1 MAFCTNC
8 GKENPAGTR
17 FCGNCGSG
25 QDTSQASCPTCGN
38 ALEENEKFCSSCG
51 AAVNSAPHSASPK
64 EAEIPKGKYTK
75 EGRKIIDA
83 GPKLNQHWYTP
94 PPQPPASSAGKKKKR
109 GLAGCLLTTLIVI
122 AIVVV
127 AAIFIV
133 NSATDWFKDLTSNTE
148 LTSFENSDSSA
159 ADKPQKSQ
167 DWTDKK
173 VKTKTRSTLITQN
186 VNTDSVAVI
195 ASEKDISVLL
205 PAGMFEGDEKL
216 EVKELDPIK
225 LPDGRNCEKVL
236 DISLGKIHEFD
247 DYAEIRIDPPATF
260 NRANGNVQCYTQ
272 KGNNWQQIIA
282 RYDSQQDKI
291 VAYTSHFSMFA
302 FTFETFDLV
311 HDPMMIVADE
321 SYKLWGRLTS
331 TAQTRLLD
339 GYDPAKIMAQQ
350 NDDYLVACWSSAME
364 LYGLE
369 AAGLSFA
376 ENVLEMSQL
385 SDFNNIVGDL
395 GFGLALV
402 NAAMEAQKGNKDK
415 AVLETLKN
423 AYNYAAGKIMNSRA
437 LNIAFIGVFAI
448 DYSLTAFANEA
459 IEGRKRLYRAVFDNF
474 NSYQRRTGGKK
485 LIWWKKEIYW
495 RMEDAKDASKF
506 EEVVEKLIREYTD
519 DFWES
524 SVERAIIQA
533 ELQNHGWTFDG
544 GINEKMKKELNAEF
558 RIYILQY
565 IQPLIE
571 RMQNNYLL
579 KARDEMKENAAR
591 FASMLN
597 QEYELKCRL
606 DLDEKTD
613 PADYKG
619 SEIVFEAGTNEM
631 KKLWRGVLNEDA
643 TMDFDCTYAG
653 YLDAGLPSKATLFI
667 PLDDKG
673 EEFDEITQ
681 SFTLN
686 TGQKSTAVI
695 FQVEKELAD
704 GPWEISEYEASEL
717 YNFMNEIVNLA
728 LGDEEAKKQAE
739 ETNAAKRRSAVR
751 TIEEEYKRS
760 KELGSVNAPAAKYE
774 PGEELLYLFQF
785 NPEKENGLY
794 TFTINEEDCDT
805 RVLLDLKSKDYFEAK
820 SFTVCKGFVWIDYF
834 KGNLK
839 KQ

>member
-1 MAFCTNC
+1 MAFCTKC
-8 GKENPAGTR
+8 GK
-17 FCGNCGSG
+17 
-25 QDTSQASCPTCGN
+25 
-38 ALEENEKFCSSCG
+38 ALEENEKFCSGCG
-51 AAVNSAPHSASPK
+51 TPTENSSPK
-64 EAEIPKGKYTK
+64 ASKNNGPEKPKYTK

-83 GPKLNQHWYTP
+83 GPKPTQQSYTP
-94 PPQPPASSAGKKKKR
+94 PPRPPVTSARKKKKR
-109 GLAGCLLTTLIVI
+109 GLAGCLITFLVVI

-127 AAIFIV
+127 AGIFIV
-133 NSATDWFKDLTSNTE
+133 NSATDWFEEVTDKSGITSV
-148 LTSFENSDSSA
+148 ENSENA
-159 ADKPQKSQ
+159 ATDKPQASQ

-173 VKTKTRSTLITQN
+173 VKAKTRSVLITQT
-186 VNTDSVAVI
+186 VNTDSVAAI
-195 ASEKDISVLL
+195 ITEKDVSVVL
-205 PAGMFEGDEKL
+205 PAGMFEGDEEL
-216 EVKELDPIK
+216 EVKELDPIQ
-225 LPDGRNCEKVL
+225 LPDGRNCAKVL

-247 DYAEIRIDPPATF
+247 DYAEIRVDPPAGF
-260 NRANGNVQCYTQ
+260 NRTNGNVQCYTQ
-272 KGNNWQQIIA
+272 IGSNWEQVIA
-282 RYDSQQDKI
+282 RYDAQQNKI
-291 VAYTSHFSMFA
+291 IAYASHFSMFA

-311 HDPMMIVADE
+311 HDPMMTVAEE

-331 TAQTRLLD
+331 TAQTRILD

-350 NDDYLVACWSSAME
+350 NDDYLAACWASAME

-402 NAAMEAQKGNKDK
+402 NGAMEAQKGNKEK

-474 NSYQRRTGGKK
+474 NYYQRTNGGKK

-506 EEVVEKLIREYTD
+506 EEVVEGLIQEYID

-524 SVERAIIQA
+524 SFDRAIIQA

-544 GINEKMKKELNAEF
+544 GINEKMKKDLNAEF

-591 FASMLN
+591 FAGMLN
-597 QEYELKCRL
+597 QKYELNCQL

-613 PADYKG
+613 PEDYKG
-619 SEIVFEAGTNEM
+619 FEIVFEAGTNEM

-643 TMDFDCTYAG
+643 VMDFNCTYAG
-653 YLDAGLPSKATLFI
+653 YLDAGLPGKATLFI

-673 EEFDEITQ
+673 EEFEEITQ
-681 SFTLN
+681 SFKLN
-686 TGQKSTAVI
+686 PDKKSTPVI
-695 FQVEKELAD
+695 FQIEKELAD
-704 GPWEISEYEASEL
+704 GPWEISNYEASEL
-717 YNFMNEIVNLA
+717 YNFMNEIVDLA
-728 LGDEEAKKQAE
+728 LGDEEAKRQAE
-739 ETNAAKRRSAVR
+739 ETNAAKRRSAIR
-751 TIEEEYKRS
+751 KIEEEYKRS
-760 KELGSVNAPAAKYE
+760 KELGRVNAPQAKYE

-794 TFTINEEDCDT
+794 TFTITEEDCET
-805 RVLLDLKSKDYFEAK
+805 RVLLDLKSEDYFEAK
-820 SFTVCKGFVWIDYF
+820 TFTICKGFVWIDYL

-839 KQ
+839 K